1 MKDTKGEITKKTV
14 NYLES
19 QQIFGSSGGP
29 PLLYLGLTM
38 LANVREIRLFY
49 VVILLKSS
57 KWWKKHLVSIYKSYE
72 LEYLYQWMITF
83 WALEDFRRPIWMD

>member
-38 LANVREIRLFY
+38 LKVSLFQNVLRVSLFGPKY
-49 VVILLKSS
+49 QRKNLKIS
-57 KWWKKHLVSIYKSYE
+57 
-72 LEYLYQWMITF
+72 
-83 WALEDFRRPIWMD
+83 ALESEKWSNHKIKVLHNVFDTLNSPYNSR

>member
-38 LANVREIRLFY
+38 LKVSLFQNVLRVSLFGPKY
-49 VVILLKSS
+49 QRKNLKIS
-57 KWWKKHLVSIYKSYE
+57 
-72 LEYLYQWMITF
+72 
-83 WALEDFRRPIWMD
+83 ALESEK